1 MELFTN
7 DFLGTPVWMWLA
19 FLSLVLGLL
28 AADLGLMGG
37 REITPRQSLKL
48 SAVYIALGLG
58 FSGFVAW
65 TMGLG
70 AATDY
75 VTAFVVEK
83 TLALDNI
90 FVIALIFASLR
101 IPAHLQHRVLF
112 WGVLGVIVLRGL
124 MIGAGAALVAEYHW
138 VLYLFAAFLVVTG
151 IKLFFADDHADPADG
166 RLMRTVRRMIPVADT
181 MEGERFFVR
190 KGAKWFATPLFLALV
205 MVELT
210 DLIFAVDSVPAVFAI
225 TTETFVV
232 YTSNIFAIL
241 GLRALYV
248 ALASV
253 MHRFAYLKYALSAL
267 LVFIGSKIFIA
278 DFAGLTKFPPLLSLG
293 ITFAILGAGIGVSL
307 WKTKGAPTKA
317 PDGGPLVSP

>member
-1 MELFTN
+1 MELLLS
-7 DFLGTPVWMWLA
+7 DFLGTPVWMWA
-19 FLSLVLGLL
+19 TFLGLVLALL
-28 AADLGLMGG
+28 ALDLGLMGG
-37 REITPRQSLKL
+37 REIGVKTSLKL
-48 SAVYIALGLG
+48 SAGYISLGLL
-58 FSGFVAW
+58 FSLFVGW
-65 TMGLG
+65 QMGWG
-70 AATDY
+70 HATDY

-101 IPAHLQHRVLF
+101 IPAHSQHRVLF
-112 WGVLGVIVLRGL
+112 WGILGVIVLRGI

-138 VLYLFAAFLVVTG
+138 ILYIFAAFLIFTG
-151 IKLFFADDHADPADG
+151 IKLFFGDDHGDPADG
-166 RLMRTVRRMIPVADT
+166 WLMKTARRIIPMTDSLD
-181 MEGERFFVR
+181 GERFFTR
-190 KGAKWFATPLFLALV
+190 RNGALVATPLFLALV
-205 MVELT
+205 MVEFT

-248 ALASV
+248 ALAAV

-278 DFAGLTKFPPLLSLG
+278 DFTGLGKFPPALSLG
-293 ITFAILGAGIGVSL
+293 ITFAILGAGIGLSL
-307 WKTKGAPTKA
+307 WKTKGQAKELH
-317 PDGGPLVSP
+317 GPAE